1 MGFGNLL
8 KTVRKLNRMWRW
20 ANQYM
25 TEDVRPTVS
34 SHTFT
39 VAQATQMLGVIEEK
53 NGTPINWRNLYEK
66 AINHDVKEAITGD
79 ILSHVKNR
87 NKQMKALVQQIE
99 NELTEDYIFSKL
111 PSEYVDI
118 YRKILNNDKDE
129 TIEGQILE
137 AADKI
142 DALIEAI
149 IELQRNNPEEE
160 FFKCFIEN
168 IRFLR
173 DMDLYSVKY
182 FLNNIL
188 FELIGDATELKKIAK
203 QILTWRL

>member
-39 VAQATQMLGVIEEK
+39 VAQTAQMLGVIEEK

-160 FFKCFIEN
+160 FFKCFIDN

-173 DMDLYSVKY
+173 DMDLYSIKY

-203 QILTWRL
+203 QILKGRL

>member
-1 MGFGNLL
+1 
-8 KTVRKLNRMWRW
+8 
-20 ANQYM
+20 
-25 TEDVRPTVS
+25 
-34 SHTFT
+34 
-39 VAQATQMLGVIEEK
+39 MLGVIEEK

-149 IELQRNNPEEE
+149 IELQRNNPKEE
-160 FFKCFIEN
+160 FFKCFIDN

-203 QILTWRL
+203 QILKERL